1 MQWCINK
8 NLLQKPLVTYRCLSI
23 YVHIALIP
31 APLKLVRP
39 SSDFVL
45 FFDMKIKGEC
55 VI

>member
-8 NLLQKPLVTYRCLSI
+8 NLLQKPLVTYRCLSV

-39 SSDFVL
+39 LSDFVL